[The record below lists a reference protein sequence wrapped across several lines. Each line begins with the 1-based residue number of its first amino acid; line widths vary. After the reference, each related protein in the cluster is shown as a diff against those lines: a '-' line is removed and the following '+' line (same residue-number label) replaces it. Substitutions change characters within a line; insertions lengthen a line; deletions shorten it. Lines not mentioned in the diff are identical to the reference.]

1 MTGGRAE
8 PDAADRERDEA
19 TRELDELLY
28 ALSHDVGAP
37 LRVIDGFSEA
47 LFEEQRDALPPD
59 ALEYLTTIRG
69 SVSRMK
75 ELFEGI
81 RQLNRASQA
90 PLRRV
95 EIDVTAVAETIAAE
109 LRATWP
115 SRDVRFEVER
125 GLVARA
131 DPALFRTA
139 LAHLLENAWKFTAKR
154 TGAVISVGREDEVTL
169 FVRDNGAGFDP
180 AAAGR
185 MFGPFQRFHP
195 AKDYGG
201 VGIGLALVRRIVHRH
216 GGRVRATGALQ
227 QGATVYME
235 LP

>member
-1 MTGGRAE
+1 MTGERAE
-8 PDAADRERDEA
+8 DRDEV

-28 ALSHDVGAP
+28 ALSHDAAAP
-37 LRVIDGFSEA
+37 VRVIDAFSDA
-47 LFEEQRDALPPD
+47 LYDEQRDALPPD

-69 SVSRMK
+69 AVSRMQ
-75 ELFEGI
+75 ELFDGI
-81 RQLNRASQA
+81 RQLHRVSQA

-109 LRATWP
+109 LRAAEP

-125 GLVARA
+125 GLVTRA

-139 LAHLLENAWKFTAKR
+139 LAHLLGNAWKFTAKR
-154 TGAVISVGREDEVTL
+154 TGAAVAVGREDAVTL

-185 MFGPFQRFHP
+185 MFGPFQRFHH
-195 AKDYGG
+195 AGEYGG

-227 QGATVYME
+227 QGTTVYME

>member
-1 MTGGRAE
+1 MS
-8 PDAADRERDEA
+8 DRDE
-19 TRELDELLY
+19 TRRELDELLF

-47 LFEEQRDALPPD
+47 LLDEQQEALPPD
-59 ALEYLTTIRG
+59 ALDYLTTIRG
-69 SVSRMK
+69 AVSRMNQ
-75 ELFEGI
+75 LFEGI
-81 RQLNRASQA
+81 RELNRVSQA
-90 PLRRV
+90 PLRRAD
-95 EIDVTAVAETIAAE
+95 IDLTAVAESIAAE
-109 LRATWP
+109 LRAAEP
-115 SRDVRFEVER
+115 SRDVQFAVER
-125 GLVARA
+125 GLATSA

-154 TGAVISVGREDEVTL
+154 AGALITVGREDPVTL
-169 FVRDNGAGFDP
+169 FVQDNGAGFDP

-195 AKDYGG
+195 VGDYGG

-227 QGATVYME
+227 QGMTVYME